1 MQKNL
6 QSHFELAAIED
17 TLLTR
22 DYLAARKRTNN
33 LDIVAR
39 EQAKK
44 IINQA
49 WQQSDEIKKE
59 SFNQGFEAGL
69 VYCIGH
75 IIAHFNAINEEQKR
89 IESVLAE
96 RIISMLQSTF
106 RDNDL
111 FLSIV
116 IDWYE
121 RNKITERDEIL
132 LTIPL
137 GHKNLAAKL
146 CERLRPQ
153 ILIEPKVVFHEY
165 NFYQVKTGDQLIE
178 FNSDEFTSAIV
189 KHLIYENEDIRNRIS
204 HISASSRE
212 QLKSLLLY

>member
-33 LDIVAR
+33 IDAVAR

-59 SFNQGFEAGL
+59 SFNQGFEAGFIH
-69 VYCIGH
+69 CISH
-75 IIAHFNAINEEQKR
+75 IVAHFNAINQEQKR
-89 IESVLAE
+89 LESVLAE
-96 RIISMLQSTF
+96 RIISMLQATF

-121 RNKITERDEIL
+121 RNKISGHDEIL
-132 LTIPL
+132 LTMPL
-137 GHKNLAAKL
+137 GHKKLAAQL

-153 ILIEPKVVFHEY
+153 ILIEPKVAFHAY
-165 NFYQVKTGDQLIE
+165 DFYQVKTGDQIIE
-178 FNSDEFTSAIV
+178 FNSEEFTSALI
-189 KHLIYENEDIRNRIS
+189 KHLVYENDDIRNRIS
-204 HISASSRE
+204 NISASSRE
-212 QLKSLLLY
+212 LLKSLLL